1 MNLSA
6 RDLAISALFII
17 TISTLV
23 SNIYQTVWRYYYAV
37 VNLLVLQQF
46 LYLKTLGLLKKIIL
60 L

>member
-23 SNIYQTVWRYYYAV
+23 SNIYQTVW
-37 VNLLVLQQF
+37 
-46 LYLKTLGLLKKIIL
+46 
-60 L
+60 